1 MVLII
6 SIFGVEMITMMGEL
20 GVGGYASPSLLSS
33 GIVVCFLFK
42 QVHF

>member
-6 SIFGVEMITMMGEL
+6 SSFGVEMITMMGEL
-20 GVGGYASPSLLSS
+20 GVDDYASPSLLSS